1 MVTHHP
7 NQLSAGHSLLQLM
20 PPSFILSTLH
30 PFSHFSFFLHP
41 FPLLDSLLILGAVG
55 YGGTHIEQ

>member
-20 PPSFILSTLH
+20 PPSFILY
-30 PFSHFSFFLHP
+30 FSFFLHP